1 MAVKVQTYSGGLPS
15 ARRKQGAYA
24 NPQKV
29 TNGLF
34 DDFVERNKSFNN
46 EIDKNS
52 AKIIANNILQRQSQE
67 QLFAAQNTE
76 QRAMFDKVAG
86 IKETGYGT
94 FDKNL
99 NSFFDGQVEK
109 YFKIKQGMKD
119 GSVSQMEGNRTLSYL
134 NNQVTQF
141 KDAVVPITAQ
151 AKQLQE
157 ALKIPPGQPGSI
169 SSRVPT
175 NQQELLL
182 DLIQGGDVNLVDNK
196 GELVLFRPKSGDKEE
211 AMINVTELLN
221 LENSG
226 IEYFKKVPD
235 VSESLKVAY
244 DNIVKPG
251 GKDNADLIMFENK
264 KVGDQEVTTKFMTS
278 EQRKKAVDSMVNANQ
293 FKGIL
298 DDEERMQSVWAD
310 LMGEDSDWMDVEGST
325 ASETDLNIKAQRE
338 KAAIW
343 MANKSL
349 EDNAAVDGV
358 KMVIGR
364 SKYKKPGSGNTG
376 STKSNLTDQAREQR
390 YNVYAEKSNELVGN
404 PNEIA
409 AALTEVNPVGK
420 TYSVIDETYI
430 VGIMDDDKFDEY
442 NDLDTK
448 EEKTKF
454 ASELAKNNE
463 LVIGSIIDEQGDVIP
478 GTNTAEGI
486 RAALADEGSINLD
499 QQTIYAGRRNEAA
512 VAAYKSV
519 NPKPTG
525 DQKTFKHNGRT
536 YPNPIYI
543 GPGSQKPKSGNSVN
557 SAAPRGQ
564 GGGSISEI
572 EVKKAEDV
580 EKLNEGDTVVYNG
593 ARYKIVT
600 IDGKNKLSKIK

>member
-15 ARRKQGAYA
+15 ARAKQGAYA

-34 DDFVERNKSFNN
+34 DDFVERNKSFSD
-46 EIDKNS
+46 EVDKNA
-52 AKIIANNILQRQSQE
+52 AKTIANNILQRQSQE

-76 QRAMFDKVAG
+76 QKSMFDKVAG

-94 FDKNL
+94 FDRNL

-141 KDAVVPITAQ
+141 KDAVIPITAQ

-157 ALKIPPGQPGSI
+157 ALKIPPGQPGAI

-175 NQQELLL
+175 AQQELLL

-196 GELVLFRPKSGDKEE
+196 GELVLYRAKSEGKEE
-211 AMINVTELLN
+211 AMINITELLN
-221 LENSG
+221 LDNNG
-226 IEYFKKVPD
+226 VEYFKKVPD

-244 DNIVKPG
+244 DNVVKPG

-278 EQRKKAVDSMVNANQ
+278 EQRKKAVDAMVNANQ

-298 DDEERMQSVWAD
+298 DDEDRMKSVWAD
-310 LMGEDSDWMDVEGST
+310 LMGKDTDWMDVKGST
-325 ASETDLNIKAQRE
+325 AEETEANIKKQRDE
-338 KAAIW
+338 ASIW

-358 KMVIGR
+358 KMVVSR
-364 SKYKKPGSGNTG
+364 SKYKKPGTGNTR
-376 STKSNLTDQAREQR
+376 SSKSNLTDQAREQR

-404 PNEIA
+404 PNKIA

-454 ASELAKNNE
+454 ASELAKNNN

-478 GTNTAEGI
+478 GTSTAEGI
-486 RAALADEGSINLD
+486 RAALAGEGGINLD
-499 QQTIYAGRRNEAA
+499 QQTIYSQKRSQAA

-525 DQKTFKHNGRT
+525 DQETFKYNGRT
-536 YPNPIYI
+536 YKNPVYI
-543 GPGSQKPKSGNSVN
+543 GAGSKKPASNSI
-557 SAAPRGQ
+557 PKEQ
-564 GGGSISEI
+564 GGGSVSEV
-572 EVKKAEDV
+572 EVKEVGDV
-580 EKLNEGDTVVYNG
+580 EKLSEGDTAVYNG
-593 ARYKIVT
+593 IRYKVVT
-600 IDGKNKLSKIK
+600 VNGKNKLSKIK